1 MENLN
6 HIYLETFSTKGS
18 HRGGYGMGFFGD
30 PQTPIPNEDFYVNF
44 HISGII
50 LGDRGFFQIWAFL
63 SLESGIFLNM
73 GIFIPGIQDF
83 FKSGD
88 FHREFFKIWGFLS
101 RRLGIFSNLGIFYS
115 RDFLGMGIFIDSS
128 RLRISGF

>member
-50 LGDRGFFQIWAFL
+50 LGDRGFFQIPSFL
-63 SLESGIFLNM
+63 SLESGIFLNL
-73 GIFIPGIQDF
+73 GIFI
-83 FKSGD
+83 SGD
-88 FHREFFKIWGFLS
+88 RGFLS
-101 RRLGIFSNLGIFYS
+101 PGNGDFYPW
-115 RDFLGMGIFIDSS
+115 D
-128 RLRISGF
+128 